1 MYDDHGAL
9 FIQPGHGKVRFGRQ
23 ELMHIGIAAV
33 VLTFAFSM
41 ALFSKSSLSLV
52 MSGNWS
58 DAAFVIGIAA
68 AAVLS
73 GFLLH
78 ELAHK
83 VMAQRYG
90 AWAEFRIFPMGLML
104 ALVFSF
110 VGFVFA
116 APGAVYIQGR
126 LSWKQNGLVSI
137 AGVVTNIT
145 LGAVFFALFL
155 VAPLGSLGLVLQGLA
170 TINLFLAVF
179 NLLPISPLDGSKVL
193 KWNAGIWVGT
203 LTIAIVLLLLAW
215 GII

>member
-1 MYDDHGAL
+1 MYDDYGAL
-9 FIQPGHGKVRFGRQ
+9 YIPPGYGKIRFGRQ

-41 ALFSKSSLSLV
+41 ALFSESSLSLI
-52 MSGNWS
+52 MARDWS
-58 DAAFVIGIAA
+58 AAAFVIGIAA

-83 VMAQRYG
+83 IVAQRYG
-90 AWAEFRIFPMGLML
+90 AWAEFRIFPMGLLL

-137 AGVVTNIT
+137 AGVVTNIS

-155 VAPLGSLGLVLQGLA
+155 IAPLGPLGQVLQGLA

-179 NLLPISPLDGSKVL
+179 NLLPIPPLDGYKVL
-193 KWNAGIWVGT
+193 KWNVAIWVST
-203 LTIAIVLLLLAW
+203 LAAAIVLLLFAW
-215 GII
+215 GVI